1 MRKSESILFHED
13 EFYGY
18 GEIGYLI
25 PETKRGNT
33 LQISMEKKYT
43 EVRVLR
49 LPWADGYGDE
59 DNIPIE
65 VKFAH
70 GWWLECNTCGGHI
83 TESED
88 FFMNDKGILLQGVL
102 LYLKNYW
109 RRLKNRQTCRGILPE
124 IV

>member
-1 MRKSESILFHED
+1 MEMKAYYYED
-13 EFYGY
+13 KEYGY
-18 GEIGYLI
+18 GEIGYFDTRNQARKHFADKHG
-25 PETKRGNT
+25 E
-33 LQISMEKKYT
+33 KYT

-70 GWWLECNTCGGHI
+70 GWWLECNTCGGYI

-88 FFMNDKGILLQGVL
+88 FFMNDKGYCCKGCF
-102 LYLKNYW
+102 Y
-109 RRLKNRQTCRGILPE
+109 T
-124 IV
+124 